1 MGNKENY
8 ISDELLAAFLDGNT
22 NEEETMRVLKAMK
35 NDKAL
40 QEALRVA
47 ISVDEGQGDMDFLP
61 MLRMAAENGENICC
75 VLCEAKI
82 LQRRGIDIEIDSL
95 LASARSHNW
104 LKPKG
109 TPLYSIGRL
118 LESSALMV
126 TRQYNATIKDIQEA
140 LELDNDVIVVVD
152 DDKLY
157 PGQIDY
163 EDLPNHAIVVL
174 GMDILSGTVTIYD
187 PQGNTQFSS
196 WPTDTITTVGMD
208 EFELAWHESNNYMV
222 RVLQSINEYKP
233 HPISLDD
240 ISLTEDLTE
249 LREAIAENTH
259 DIWAEARM
267 AEGWTYGTVR
277 DDDKKQHPNLVP
289 YSALPE
295 SDKEYERI
303 MAWNTI
309 KLVKKLGFKIT
320 KEE

>member
-1 MGNKENY
+1 MASKDY
-8 ISDELLAAFLDGNT
+8 LSDELLATFLDGNT
-22 NEEETMRVLKAMK
+22 NEEETLRVLKAMK
-35 NDKAL
+35 SDKAL

-47 ISVDEGQGDMDFLP
+47 ISVDEGQEDMDFLP

-82 LQRRGIDIEIDSL
+82 LQRRGIDFEIDSL

-196 WPTDTITTVGMD
+196 WPTDTITTVGIE
-208 EFELAWHESNNYMV
+208 EFEMAWHESNNYMV
-222 RVLQSINEYKP
+222 RVLQSIDEYKP

-249 LREAIAENTH
+249 LREAIAENSH
-259 DIWAEARM
+259 DIWAETRM
-267 AEGWTYGTVR
+267 AEGWTYGEVR
-277 DDDKKQHPNLVP
+277 DDDKKLHPNLVP
-289 YSALPE
+289 YSVLPE

>member
-1 MGNKENY
+1 MENKKNY
-8 ISDELLAAFLDGNT
+8 ISDELLATYLEGNT
-22 NEEETMRVLKAMK
+22 NEEETLQVLQAMK
-35 NDKAL
+35 KDKAL
-40 QEALRVA
+40 QEALQIA
-47 ISVDEGQGDMDFLP
+47 ISVDEVQEEMDFLP

-82 LQRRGIDIEIDSL
+82 LQRRGIDVEIDSL
-95 LASARSHNW
+95 LATARSHNW

-126 TRQYNATIKDIQEA
+126 TRQYNATIKDIQEV
-140 LELDNDVIVVVD
+140 LERDNDVIVVVD

-174 GMDILSGTVTIYD
+174 DMDVITGIVTIYD
-187 PQGNTQFSS
+187 PQGTSHLSS

-208 EFELAWHESNNYMV
+208 EFEMAWHESNNYMV
-222 RVLQSINEYKP
+222 RALQSIDEYKP

-240 ISLTEDLTE
+240 ILLTEDLTE

-259 DIWAEARM
+259 DVWAETRI
-267 AEGWTYGTVR
+267 AEGWSYGTVR
-277 DDDKKQHPNLVP
+277 DDEKKQHPNLVP
-289 YSALPE
+289 YSVLPE

-309 KLVKKLGFKIT
+309 KLIKKLGFKIT

>member
-1 MGNKENY
+1 MASKDY

-35 NDKAL
+35 SDKTL
-40 QEALRVA
+40 QETLRLA
-47 ISVDEGQGDMDFLP
+47 ISVDEGQEDTDFLP

-82 LQRRGIDIEIDSL
+82 LQRHGIDVEIDSL
-95 LASARSHNW
+95 LATARSHNW
-104 LKPKG
+104 LKPEG
-109 TPLYSIGRL
+109 TPLYSIGKL
-118 LESSALMV
+118 LESSMLMV

-140 LELDNDVIVVVD
+140 LEQDNDVIVVVD

-157 PGQIDY
+157 PGLIDN

-174 GMDILSGTVTIYD
+174 DMDIHSDIVTIYD
-187 PQGNTQFSS
+187 PQGNSHLSS

-208 EFELAWHESNNYMV
+208 EFEMAWHESNNYMV
-222 RVLQSINEYKP
+222 RVLQFIDDYKP
-233 HPISLDD
+233 HPINLDD
-240 ISLTEDLTE
+240 ILLTADLTE

-259 DIWAEARM
+259 DIWAEARI

-277 DDDKKQHPNLVP
+277 NDDKKEHPNLVP

-320 KEE
+320 KE

>member
-1 MGNKENY
+1 MASKDY
-8 ISDELLAAFLDGNT
+8 LSDELLATFLDGNT
-22 NEEETMRVLKAMK
+22 NEEETLRVLKAMK
-35 NDKAL
+35 SDKAL

-47 ISVDEGQGDMDFLP
+47 ISVDEGQEDMDFLP

>member
-1 MGNKENY
+1 MASKDY
-8 ISDELLAAFLDGNT
+8 LSDELLATFLDGNT
-22 NEEETMRVLKAMK
+22 NEEETLRVLKAMK
-35 NDKAL
+35 GDKAL

-47 ISVDEGQGDMDFLP
+47 ISVDEGQEDMDFLP

-75 VLCEAKI
+75 VLCEAQI
-82 LQRRGIDIEIDSL
+82 LQRRGIDVEIDSL

-104 LKPKG
+104 LKSKG

-118 LESSALMV
+118 LESSAFMI

-196 WPTDTITTVGMD
+196 WPTDTITTVGIE
-208 EFELAWHESNNYMV
+208 EFEMAWHESNNYMV
-222 RVLQSINEYKP
+222 RVLQSIDEYKP